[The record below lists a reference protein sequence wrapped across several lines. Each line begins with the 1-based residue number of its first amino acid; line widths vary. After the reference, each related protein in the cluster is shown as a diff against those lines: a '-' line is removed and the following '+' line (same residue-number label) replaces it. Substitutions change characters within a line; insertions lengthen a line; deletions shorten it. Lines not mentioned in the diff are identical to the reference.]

1 LFFSI
6 PNVFPC
12 RMENEKC
19 LSLLHVCLAFLKA
32 FYRYIMSETFVTDD
46 VVVPCGEWD
55 HMSLVPEM

>member
-1 LFFSI
+1 
-6 PNVFPC
+6 
-12 RMENEKC
+12 MENEKC